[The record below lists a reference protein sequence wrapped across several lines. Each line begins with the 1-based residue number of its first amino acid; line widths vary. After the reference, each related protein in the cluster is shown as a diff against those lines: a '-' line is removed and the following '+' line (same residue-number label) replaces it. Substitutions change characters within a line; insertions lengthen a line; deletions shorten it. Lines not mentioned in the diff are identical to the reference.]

1 MKSDDIRLRTER
13 VAYNH
18 PRRLLG
24 AATAILGLSLA
35 ILWRRRVR

>member
-1 MKSDDIRLRTER
+1 MKPDHIAIKAER

-18 PRRLLG
+18 PRHLLG